1 MNYKKVNKIKNSY
14 FNNELLRGRKTIII
28 ESVDSKKNNY
38 LIQLNIMGGTDIFDL
53 NGNIIILDIENDE
66 K

>member
-1 MNYKKVNKIKNSY
+1 VNKIKNSY